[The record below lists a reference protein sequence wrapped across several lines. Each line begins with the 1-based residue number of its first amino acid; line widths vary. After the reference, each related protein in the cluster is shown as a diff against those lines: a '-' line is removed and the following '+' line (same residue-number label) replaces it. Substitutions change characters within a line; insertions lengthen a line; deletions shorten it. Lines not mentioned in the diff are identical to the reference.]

1 MTDHH
6 HRLVQR
12 KVQFDYSASP
22 LHWIPGQA
30 EASHVINVI
39 HMMLPAGELWFCRL
53 YNKALP
59 FVKDARMRDD
69 VQGFIRQEAMHARAH
84 SGAVER
90 YLTVHGI
97 DSSRYLKAMDY
108 LFEQLLS
115 DTPLGLQLFNRTPW
129 LRRWWI
135 GQRCAIVAAVEHFT
149 CVLGKWVLEAEA
161 LDRAGSDPV
170 LLDLFRWHGAEE
182 VEHRNVAHDLH
193 VAIGG
198 SARER
203 QLWALV
209 VFPALFGL
217 LALGSNHMMKQ
228 DPGIT
233 PDAFL
238 RRWWRAGK
246 RGTLPTMESVIDAAM
261 RYFDAG
267 YHPDGEAS
275 LQQALDYFT
284 RSPAV
289 QAALARE
296 QARARLAA

>member
-97 DSSRYLKAMDY
+97 DSGRYLKAMDY

-115 DTPLGLQLFNRTPW
+115 DTPLGLQLFNKTPW

-193 VAIGG
+193 VHLGG
-198 SARER
+198 SFVSRQAWMFVVWPLIIWLFAFGTRTLARQDPSLGKSRPFWRIWRDSER
-203 QLWALV
+203 R
-209 VFPALFGL
+209 GL
-217 LALGSNHMMKQ
+217 LPRRAALAGS
-228 DPGIT
+228 
-233 PDAFL
+233 FL
-238 RRWWRAGK
+238 R
-246 RGTLPTMESVIDAAM
+246 
-261 RYFDAG
+261 YFKPW
-267 YHPDGEAS
+267 YHPDHEANT
-275 LQQALDYFT
+275 QEALDYLA
-284 RSPAV
+284 RSPAASR
-289 QAALARE
+289 AARG
-296 QARARLAA
+296 